1 MTIFI
6 NYPSEDYE
14 RLVDEELYYRDNKIE
29 FQFPF
34 RVQEIPPDPSTVLSS
49 RVRVRQSNYRQ
60 RHCSLDELEPDHCRF
75 FCLKDVAIYMNAA
88 PPPEIHNGLNFF
100 YAIYRHF
107 FPHRD
112 INLDLE
118 QTHFFNTFIDIIS
131 GAMLS
136 DVARFHEAL
145 CQKVESLVP
154 ESKAQNSRFPE
165 CFKLAETY
173 TRVFIVADT
182 PSANASVLLVCR
194 DEETAQWLN
203 LKDEQREHDPNA
215 GSAGR
220 TEEHPSAAWPL
231 RYRMGLIQAMEAI
244 FSIDEERRIGVV
256 PDSPFYKCDI
266 LGEDSYQMRDIRSEM
281 NGAVNGK

>member
-6 NYPSEDYE
+6 NYPSDDYK
-14 RLVDEELYYRDNKIE
+14 RLVDEELYHRDNRIE

-34 RVQEIPPDPSTVLSS
+34 RVQEIPSDPSAVLSS
-49 RVRVRQSNYRQ
+49 RVRVRQDNYRQ
-60 RHCSLDELEPDHCRF
+60 RHCNLDELEPDHCRF

-88 PPPEIHNGLNFF
+88 PPPGIHNGLNF
-100 YAIYRHF
+100 YHTIYQHF

-118 QTHFFNTFIDIIS
+118 RTHFFNTFIDIIG

-136 DVARFHEAL
+136 DVTRFHEAL
-145 CQKVESLVP
+145 CRKVEGLVP
-154 ESKAQNSRFPE
+154 ASKAQNPRFPE

-182 PSANASVLLVCR
+182 PSAHATVLLVCP
-194 DEETAQWLN
+194 DEETARWLN
-203 LKDEQREHDPNA
+203 LNDEQREHDPNA

-220 TEEHPSAAWPL
+220 TEQHPSAAWPL
-231 RYRMGLIQAMEAI
+231 RYRMGLVQAMEAV
-244 FSIDEERRIGVV
+244 FSIDEQRRTGVV
-256 PDSPFYKCDI
+256 ADSTFYKCDI
-266 LGEDSYQMRDIRSEM
+266 LGEDSYQIRDIRTEGS
-281 NGAVNGK
+281 GAVNGR